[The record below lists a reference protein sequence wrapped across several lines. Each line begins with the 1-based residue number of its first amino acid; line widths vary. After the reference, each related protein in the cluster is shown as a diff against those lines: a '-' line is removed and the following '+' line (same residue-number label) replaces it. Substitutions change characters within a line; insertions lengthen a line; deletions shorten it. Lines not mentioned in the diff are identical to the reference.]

1 MSLFSPETVQLA
13 VVVLVAIAVGGIAY
27 ALVAPLLAGGS
38 VAEKR
43 LANLSKEQ
51 SKRRVRSES
60 DLIVTR
66 KREVQQTLKDLEAR
80 QKSRKKTTL
89 KLRLARAGFD
99 LQPRSFYMASLG
111 LGLGMAFFLLV
122 TGISPLLS
130 LLGAVA
136 AGLGGPR
143 WLLSFFASRRQ
154 KKFLREL
161 ANAID
166 IIVRGVKSGLP
177 LNDCLQIIADESP
190 EPVREEVEQLV
201 EQQRVGVPLAK
212 AFEKMLERLPLPEV
226 NFFAIVIS
234 IQQKT
239 GGNLAEAL
247 GNLAAVLRDRQR
259 LSGKVAAFSAEAK
272 TSAAIIGALPPIV
285 MLMLFISTPDYVA
298 ILWTERLGKIMLV
311 ASGLWMLCG
320 VLVMRKMIHFDY

>member
-122 TGISPLLS
+122 TGISPL
-130 LLGAVA
+130 A
-136 AGLGGPR
+136 AWKGS
-143 WLLSFFASRRQ
+143 WV
-154 KKFLREL
+154 LREL
-161 ANAID
+161 MRGWQEQQEASAAPPL
-166 IIVRGVKSGLP
+166 VRGEDVMARFHLPPGPAVGALLTRAREAQALGL
-177 LNDCLQIIADESP
+177 
-190 EPVREEVEQLV
+190 VRTREE
-201 EQQRVGVPLAK
+201 
-212 AFEKMLERLPLPEV
+212 
-226 NFFAIVIS
+226 
-234 IQQKT
+234 
-239 GGNLAEAL
+239 AL
-247 GNLAAVLRDRQR
+247 RYLDS
-259 LSGKVAAFSAEAK
+259 SGDE
-272 TSAAIIGALPPIV
+272 T
-285 MLMLFISTPDYVA
+285 
-298 ILWTERLGKIMLV
+298 
-311 ASGLWMLCG
+311 
-320 VLVMRKMIHFDY
+320 